1 MTKTTCDICG
11 KEMPISKFKITIEE
25 MNFCVSSY
33 GRIWDICLECRE
45 SLNRWM
51 TIRKSNSA
59 EVYNLF
65 QQAMCE
71 NGIVINK
78 NLCDT
83 CKTKGCIF
91 QSGIVRSHC
100 EFYKEESEE

>member
-25 MNFCVSSY
+25 MKFCVSSY

-51 TIRKSNSA
+51 TKRK
-59 EVYNLF
+59 
-65 QQAMCE
+65 
-71 NGIVINK
+71 
-78 NLCDT
+78 T
-83 CKTKGCIF
+83 
-91 QSGIVRSHC
+91 
-100 EFYKEESEE
+100 ESEVV